1 MQLIEIIRMIGIN
14 LMQNKSK
21 VLLTSLGI
29 IIGTLT
35 IILVIAIGRGGEE
48 RIAGQYSNMSAE
60 TIYVNMTYQQ
70 NMNFAS
76 IPRITPEHLKF
87 IKEENSYLDGIY
99 LRTTVYQEVR
109 MGKEKKQMP
118 LAAVTEGY
126 GEISNFPMEMGEDF
140 SEEDFE
146 AGHRVVVLGFNA
158 ANENFGGID
167 SAIGESVQIGN
178 NRYEII
184 GVLQKK
190 SEGLQGLSPDDS
202 IFLPL
207 QTAGDNG
214 LLDDYAIPQA
224 VGLATGTEVI
234 DKAMKRLKSSLDYLL
249 ENSTMY
255 VIEDAGGRIDAAL
268 ESARTMK
275 MLLISVAAIV
285 FLVGGIGIMNV
296 LFVSVRERTK
306 EIGILKAI
314 GTSKKDILLQFLL
327 ESIGIGVFGGVVG
340 VAGSF
345 LALPLLMHYTDIA
358 VSPSAKGQLVALAF
372 AIFTAAIFGFYP
384 AYRAS
389 ELKPIDALNYE

>member
-1 MQLIEIIRMIGIN
+1 MQLIETLRMISIN
-14 LMQNKSK
+14 LIQNKSK

-48 RIAGQYSNMSAE
+48 QIAEQYSNMSAE
-60 TIYVNMTYQQ
+60 TIYVNLTYSQD
-70 NMNFAS
+70 MDFAS
-76 IPRITPEHLKF
+76 IPRMTPEHLKT
-87 IKEENSYLDGIY
+87 ITEENPYLSGIY
-99 LRTTVYQEVR
+99 LRTTAFQKVGL
-109 MGKEKKQMP
+109 GKEKKQVP
-118 LAAVTEGY
+118 LAVVTEGY
-126 GEISNFPMEMGEDF
+126 GEISNFPLASGSDF
-140 SEEDFE
+140 SEGDFE
-146 AGHRVVVLGFNA
+146 DGRRVTVLGFNI
-158 ANENFGGID
+158 ANENFGGTEA
-167 SAIGESVQIGN
+167 AIGKSVRIGDY
-178 NRYEII
+178 RYEII

-207 QTAGDNG
+207 QTAEANN

-224 VGLATGTEVI
+224 VGLATSADDI
-234 DKAMKRLKSSLDYLL
+234 DQAMKRLKSSLDYLL

-296 LFVSVRERTK
+296 LFVSVKERTK

-327 ESIGIGVFGGVVG
+327 ESIGIGVFGGVIG
-340 VAGSF
+340 VAVSF
-345 LALPLLMHYTDIA
+345 LALPLLIRYTDIA
-358 VSPSAKGQLVALAF
+358 VSPSAEGQLVALIF
-372 AIFTAAIFGFYP
+372 AVFTAAIFGFYP
-384 AYRAS
+384 AYKAS